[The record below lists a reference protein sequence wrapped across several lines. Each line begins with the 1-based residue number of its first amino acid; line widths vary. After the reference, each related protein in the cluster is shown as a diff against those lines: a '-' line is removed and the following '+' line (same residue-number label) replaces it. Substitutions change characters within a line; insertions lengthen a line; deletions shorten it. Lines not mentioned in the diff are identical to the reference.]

1 MNNSEPCANLWSGRY
16 FFVCQLEIVSY
27 FSHELK
33 QRSSDITGRH
43 YRLVDSDVTEGSK
56 RLEVMSEIQQG
67 HYKQDQS
74 NETIFEQLSSS

>member
-1 MNNSEPCANLWSGRY
+1 MCTFVEWTILLCLPVGNCAL
-16 FFVCQLEIVSY
+16 LL
-27 FSHELK
+27 HELK

-67 HYKQDQS
+67 HYKHDRS
-74 NETIFEQLSSS
+74 NETIFEQLSSF